1 MLTDKNTILGCFRH
15 GADGYKHALLT
26 LVEQRLT
33 IPTIGIRHSMLER
46 GMFTEINHGM
56 KLTRGPTCT
65 ARVKRE
71 LGLKKISKQKTLDL
85 WLHLMD
91 QVQFCVDDGQVVYEG
106 VQIMT
111 WVNAPDCPNEFDSL
125 PNGGRAE

>member
-1 MLTDKNTILGCFRH
+1 MLKDKKVILGCFQN
-15 GADGYKHALLT
+15 GADGYKKALCR

-33 IPTIGIRHSMLER
+33 IPTIGVRHMMLER
-46 GMFTEINHGM
+46 GMLTEINHGM

-91 QVQFCVDDGQVVYEG
+91 QVQFCIDDGQVVYEG

-111 WVNAPDCPNEFDSL
+111 WVNAPREGCE
-125 PNGGRAE
+125 

>member
-1 MLTDKNTILGCFRH
+1 MLTDKKTILGCFQH
-15 GADGYKHALLT
+15 GEDGYKIALCG
-26 LVEQRLT
+26 LVEQGLT
-33 IPTIGIRHSMLER
+33 IPTIPMRWSMLQR

-65 ARVKRE
+65 ARVKKE

-91 QVQFCVDDGQVVYEG
+91 TVELCLRYNRVVYEG
-106 VQIMT
+106 TVLME
-111 WVNAPDCPNEFDSL
+111 W
-125 PNGGRAE
+125 G

>member
-1 MLTDKNTILGCFRH
+1 MLTDKKTILGCFRH
-15 GADGYKHALLT
+15 GVDGYKIALCG

-33 IPTIGIRHSMLER
+33 IPTVGLRHSMLTR
-46 GMFTEINHGM
+46 GMDTEINYGM

-65 ARVKRE
+65 ARVKKE

-91 QVQFCVDDGQVVYEG
+91 TVDLCVRYGQVMYEG
-106 VQIMT
+106 EVIMS
-111 WVNAPDCPNEFDSL
+111 WVNAPREGCQ
-125 PNGGRAE
+125 

>member
-1 MLTDKNTILGCFRH
+1 MLTDKKTILGCFRN
-15 GADGYKHALLT
+15 GVEGYKAALCG

-33 IPTIGIRHSMLER
+33 IPTIGVRHSMLER
-46 GMFTEINHGM
+46 GMHTEINFGM

-85 WLHLMD
+85 WMHLMD
-91 QVQFCVDDGQVVYEG
+91 AVEMCLEYERVVYEG
-106 VQIMT
+106 DVIMSWNSDYDNRG
-111 WVNAPDCPNEFDSL
+111 WVE
-125 PNGGRAE
+125 